1 MEVLKYDESHNEIWK
16 KLISQQRD
24 GPVRFEQ
31 EGRNTY
37 QRDFDRI
44 LFSNYFRRMQQK
56 TQVFPLNLNTLVH
69 NRMTHSFETSTV
81 GRSLGQL
88 VKQVLKNSIDPQNS
102 ELIGLIDQIDSI
114 VCASCL
120 AHDLGNPP
128 FGHLGEDSIQSFW
141 ENILKKEQKKKH
153 KQEKEKGKGK
163 EKEKEKEKDK
173 KKEKKKKNQTKKKRE
188 IEKKKKEKGKILFPK
203 LSQEQENEKIP
214 KEFEGLEELVIKDCA
229 KKQNFVSQGDE
240 KADYL
245 YFDGNANTFRI
256 IASQYGKRRGLYLS
270 YSTIASTVKYPWGT
284 KECEQKHSKSS
295 VQKSE
300 IKKKKAEKLSPY
312 RSFRQRKIR
321 HKKSGYFER
330 DREIF
335 EKIFTKLNLKGED
348 GFYRHPLSFLVEAA
362 DDICYHVM
370 DMEDAFKIEIIQDTQ
385 ATEQYENLHQESQKI
400 ISSFERLNQKFST
413 KETGKSNKN
422 SGTGMGTTNSQ
433 NDNENNRDKNENEKE
448 NKNGNSIKNIQ
459 KIKLTQQITSTK
471 QSPKNKHEE
480 DSRWRKN
487 NMDIDHHIS
496 KKRAI
501 LINDLIWV
509 AYYQFCYKYTEIM
522 EHKFFDNLLD
532 SAFEEYKIR
541 TKKKKSSWELFQEFS
556 RENIYR
562 GDSLLKIGVNGKII
576 LSEILRFFYTAWSEC
591 KPIKKEIQ
599 EILPIQFFP
608 MIKQNKNIFSQNND
622 LPLTYILD
630 FISQMDDFYAF
641 ELYQKIVGEKLQNS
655 PTKILFD

>member
-128 FGHLGEDSIQSFW
+128 FGHLGED
-141 ENILKKEQKKKH
+141 K
-153 KQEKEKGKGK
+153 
-163 EKEKEKEKDK
+163 
-173 KKEKKKKNQTKKKRE
+173 
-188 IEKKKKEKGKILFPK
+188 KGKILFPK

-300 IKKKKAEKLSPY
+300 IKNKKAEKLSPY

-422 SGTGMGTTNSQ
+422 SSTGMGTTNSQ

-562 GDSLLKIGVNGKII
+562 GDSLLKIGINGKII

>member
-1 MEVLKYDESHNEIWK
+1 MGVLKYDESHNEIWK

-24 GPVRFEQ
+24 GPIRFEQ
-31 EGRNTY
+31 EGRNSY

-69 NRMTHSFETSTV
+69 NRMTHSFETSSV

-141 ENILKKEQKKKH
+141 ENVLEKEQKKKN
-153 KQEKEKGKGK
+153 KQEN
-163 EKEKEKEKDK
+163 EKEKETK
-173 KKEKKKKNQTKKKRE
+173 KKKKNEKKKKNQTKKKQE
-188 IEKKKKEKGKILFPK
+188 IEKKKKWKGKILFPE
-203 LSQEQENEKIP
+203 LNQEQLNEKIP
-214 KEFEGLEELVIKDCA
+214 KEFEGLDELVIKDCA
-229 KKQNFVSQGDE
+229 KNENFISQGDE

-295 VQKSE
+295 MKKSE
-300 IKKKKAEKLSPY
+300 IKNTKTEKLSPY
-312 RSFRQRKIR
+312 LSFRQRKIR
-321 HKKSGYFER
+321 HKKSGFFER

-370 DMEDAFKIEIIQDTQ
+370 DMEDAFKIKIIQDHQ

-400 ISSFERLNQKFST
+400 ISDFELLNKKFSDN
-413 KETGKSNKN
+413 ETEKSNKN
-422 SGTGMGTTNSQ
+422 SNNNMYTTNPQ
-433 NDNENNRDKNENEKE
+433 NS
-448 NKNGNSIKNIQ
+448 NGNSLKRNGNGNSNGNKNNIKTNLQNNIKNI
-459 KIKLTQQITSTK
+459 KKITSTK

-541 TKKKKSSWELFQEFS
+541 MKKKKSSWELFQEFS
-556 RENIYR
+556 RKYIYR
-562 GDSLLKIGVNGKII
+562 GDSLLKIGVNGTII
-576 LSEILRFFYTAWSEC
+576 LSEVLRFFYTAWSQC

-608 MIKQNKNIFSQNND
+608 KIKQNKNIFSPNND